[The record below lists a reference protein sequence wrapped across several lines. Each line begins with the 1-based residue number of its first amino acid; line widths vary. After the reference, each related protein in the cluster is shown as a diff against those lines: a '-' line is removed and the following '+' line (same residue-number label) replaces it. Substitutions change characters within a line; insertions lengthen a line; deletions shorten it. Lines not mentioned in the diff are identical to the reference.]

1 MKVLRNSAAI
11 LILLIESFVYTA
23 FLLAADDDINGLGNA
38 LSMRYVNEYIVFG
51 TIFMILLSLL
61 YVALTIALTEKKF
74 MTFTGVLLVFGLAV
88 GGFLSVFGAGAGT
101 NTFLYFLY
109 RSACMAGVLGVSVAI
124 SWAAGKVVF
133 LVSDRNKIPS

>member
-61 YVALTIALTEKKF
+61 YVALTENKF

-124 SWAAGKVVF
+124 AWAAGKVVF